1 MVGCGCFLGR
11 PQNLGSL
18 GFGAPPGGEV
28 RLGLGLLGFCA
39 RADWSPPPPG
49 RWEHSALGLRP
60 RGFMGKLC
68 YEQGCPPLLGEA
80 RQANG
85 SGLWLFRLGG
95 LFHGCPPLLGRGFHP
110 GPSALGGMGKLRTG
124 PPALGCIGTPPLWA
138 FGPRSHH
145 FLWSWLKI
153 PPPEGWEE
161 IGLWALGPGGCNGKL
176 RIVLGMPCFLGLAAT
191 PPPRERGAHTLGRR
205 PGPQCFLGQA
215 ENLPPFGREEVD
227 KVEGLR
233 PLAWP

>member
-1 MVGCGCFLGR
+1 MGSSCFGYHNLPGRLGTVLVRSAQRLAKPPPGGARLGLVGCGCFLGR

-18 GFGAPPGGEV
+18 GFGAPPPGGEV

-95 LFHGCPPLLGRGFHP
+95 LFHGCPP
-110 GPSALGGMGKLRTG
+110 
-124 PPALGCIGTPPLWA
+124 
-138 FGPRSHH
+138 
-145 FLWSWLKI
+145 SWG
-153 PPPEGWEE
+153 EGS
-161 IGLWALGPGGCNGKL
+161 
-176 RIVLGMPCFLGLAAT
+176 
-191 PPPRERGAHTLGRR
+191 TL
-205 PGPQCFLGQA
+205 
-215 ENLPPFGREEVD
+215 
-227 KVEGLR
+227 GLR
-233 PLAWP
+233 PWEAWENSARGHRP